1 MPRFLDAGGKCG
13 ILISA
18 RDWTDSLGPVE
29 GWSQSLKADI
39 GLLLRSP
46 VPMVMLWGLDGIM
59 PYNDAYSTFAGAK
72 HPEQLGMKVRDG
84 WPEVADFNDLV
95 MRVGL
100 AGETLSFRNQEM
112 TLYRCGTPEIV
123 VMDLDYSP
131 VLGDDGR
138 PAGGLAIVI
147 ETTARV
153 TAERALQVRAE
164 RLGLFDR
171 LSRKINDLAAPDEIM
186 AVTAQLLGKHMDA
199 SVVAYAD
206 LEVDQDRSPFAATG
220 RPWARAASSATI
232 VSTASATRRPRPCE
246 AAGCW

>member
-1 MPRFLDAGGKCG
+1 
-13 ILISA
+13 
-18 RDWTDSLGPVE
+18 
-29 GWSQSLKADI
+29 
-39 GLLLRSP
+39 
-46 VPMVMLWGLDGIM
+46 M

-147 ETTARV
+147 ETIARV
-153 TAERALQVRAE
+153 TAEQALQVRAE

-186 AVTAQLLGKHMDA
+186 AVTAQLLGEHMDA

-206 LEVDQDRSPFAATG
+206 LEVDQDRSPFVATG